1 MTNISTE
8 SELLAQV
15 LIASPVGS
23 VWSVSKDSFED
34 IRLILKGFIPFSQQ
48 GSWGLE
54 INDSNRIELANYVL
68 TLDLGC
74 KIIHTSVSFNANELF
89 EAFDVMSTIS
99 MSKEF
104 WRENGFDNKFSQL
117 EILV

>member
-1 MTNISTE
+1 MANISTK

-15 LIASPVGS
+15 LSVSPVGS
-23 VWSVSKDSFED
+23 IWSVSKDSYED
-34 IRLILKGFIPFSQQ
+34 IRIVLKGFIPFSQQ

-54 INDSNRIELANYVL
+54 ITDSNRAKLADYVL
-68 TLDLGC
+68 TQDLGSD
-74 KIIHTSVSFNANELF
+74 IIHTSVSFNGDELF

-99 MSKEF
+99 MSKDF
-104 WRENGFDNKFSQL
+104 WRENGFDKKFPQL